1 MTCALPISAGAVA
14 LGPLEPLGPGAPRVR
29 PAQRSLGA
37 LAPAGARRRSPAARP
52 ALSRRQE
59 PRRLR
64 CGTRR
69 RRQRQKA
76 RPSVAQRGRKP
87 MTRKRKKELETQGE
101 ASPEENRLRRR
112 LEAAKE
118 ALERIRKGEAPTAD
132 ELATAP
138 LLQFW
143 CIVVAGRFPV
153 LQEIG
158 RAHV

>member
-1 MTCALPISAGAVA
+1 
-14 LGPLEPLGPGAPRVR
+14 
-29 PAQRSLGA
+29 
-37 LAPAGARRRSPAARP
+37 
-52 ALSRRQE
+52 
-59 PRRLR
+59 
-64 CGTRR
+64 
-69 RRQRQKA
+69 
-76 RPSVAQRGRKP
+76 

-143 CIVVAGRFPV
+143 CIVVEGRFPV
-153 LQEIG
+153 LQGVVTGHPLLPDGHLIG
-158 RAHV
+158 TRDRTSTRLNSSH

>member
-64 CGTRR
+64 FGTRR
-69 RRQRQKA
+69 RRQRQKD
-76 RPSVAQRGRKP
+76 RPSVDQRGRKP
-87 MTRKRKKELETQGE
+87 MNRKSKKELETPR
-101 ASPEENRLRRR
+101 SEERRGG
-112 LEAAKE
+112 KSGFSSVHIDGD
-118 ALERIRKGEAPTAD
+118 RICQKKKKK
-132 ELATAP
+132 
-138 LLQFW
+138 
-143 CIVVAGRFPV
+143 
-153 LQEIG
+153 
-158 RAHV
+158 

>member
-52 ALSRRQE
+52 TLSRRQE

-64 CGTRR
+64 FGTRR

-101 ASPEENRLRRR
+101 ARSEEHTSELQS
-112 LEAAKE
+112 LM
-118 ALERIRKGEAPTAD
+118 RISYAVFCLKKKNNTNTKNTHTQTTHYD
-132 ELATAP
+132 EHIRPHQT
-138 LLQFW
+138 QH
-143 CIVVAGRFPV
+143 
-153 LQEIG
+153 
-158 RAHV
+158 AH